1 MNMRLRFNLRL
12 RKESQQYLRLW
23 VRETSDVVHC
33 ARCGKLLLELNRLL
47 RPGGF
52 FVWSATPIYQKLPED
67 VEIWEAMKQL
77 TKALCWEV
85 VSITK
90 DIINGVGIALYQKPT
105 INECYEQRS
114 KNEPPLCQ
122 DTDDANS
129 AWNVLAS
136 MHKVPVEKKLLKK
149 LNR

>member
-23 VRETSDVVHC
+23 VRRDF
-33 ARCGKLLLELNRLL
+33 RCGKLLLELNRSL

-52 FVWSATPIYQKLPED
+52 FVWSATPIYQKLLED

-90 DIINGVGIALYQKPT
+90 DIINGVGIALYRKPT

-136 MHKVPVEKKLLKK
+136 MHKVTFL
-149 LNR
+149 